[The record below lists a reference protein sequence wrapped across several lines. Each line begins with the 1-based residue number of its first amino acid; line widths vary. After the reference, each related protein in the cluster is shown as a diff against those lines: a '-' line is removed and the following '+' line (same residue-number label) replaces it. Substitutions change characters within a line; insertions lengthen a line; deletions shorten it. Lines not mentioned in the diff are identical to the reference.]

1 MKQMLECYTHILH
14 SRSVAMFNPVNFRRM
29 CVTPLLQLL
38 SLLAI
43 DRDYT
48 SIQVLYQAF
57 YDQVNPHYIAIII
70 FIPEIE
76 HPSEYQ
82 TLLPTLTMHSEE
94 ITQNRNVHDDLG
106 ESEFYETH
114 PGLARFKNS
123 TPNNAESLSEWF
135 VYRALQIDNISG
147 QYQNAAYLIEYGIS
161 NNIPNLLQTQHDI
174 WFLQTLV
181 EDLASSNSGLIGLSE
196 VEKLSSLQRINYIL
210 EGVVVAN
217 FFDRFKNYIL
227 PILDYNESCKEGNK
241 LDLMRGFM
249 LETAQDNLPLCQ
261 VLFQRCFVDKFYILD
276 DVSMTTLAKECIYSS
291 QNPAQLPNAFSIFEC
306 IPKSDIEQLNQLETV
321 LKSASILQNY
331 SIFLCPNEIL
341 DHQRGEEQEI
351 RLLILRLAHK
361 LANQRK
367 FPPQNLWE
375 QLLTDILSLQ
385 ETVFVQLERNTC
397 YALFSQTLMSS
408 QYEDGI
414 KLATSLLTLH
424 PSALSRPTNE
434 TYFSDTWR
442 SCLSYEESMD
452 VVLHASQQYFNAS
465 THFMDKQMQLAR
477 VCLQL
482 VQPPIE
488 KLQEEL
494 NLIAILSLLDDFKFD
509 ILPAQLRACEDR
521 YELVRNAIN
530 VKPDNYRRK
539 KKIDKLLSL
548 LKIQNTPGEDGNIDL
563 YEISIFLAEKA
574 YSFEDWRSCED
585 YCYVLMRSKYANAW
599 AICHRLGSVE
609 SFSNLSSRKNML
621 GYSLEHCPVTKI
633 ETVICSATHLTN
645 QLLEAVTSSSAGEQ
659 VINKVSKIMGK
670 ALRTTGLN
678 KLSYLT
684 GFAKNNNA
692 ENSSNN
698 SMQLSINK
706 HSFYNSKSKLSLFTH
721 LTASQTELFR
731 VYTVFQET
739 ATIQDLLEYS
749 SYLTG
754 LNSCLTACLREIIHS
769 DSTLTLGYMFA
780 ICNVDITSCVLQEF
794 PRQHFIIQLY
804 IYYLAL
810 LIKSQETEQPRMRE
824 HLLMSPKSFL
834 HNFEYSQLGNNKLVL
849 EFTKAKHQL
858 QALLEA
864 ESLQEMMIDFD
875 FDFYLADNNYQ
886 IAVIR
891 NLARNSET
899 LEYALI
905 IAQYHEITRE
915 TLFIEFLTVL
925 LTHSGLGLQQMQDL
939 FVEKGIIECLI
950 TNPIIFSEAL
960 TTKIY
965 PHMVG
970 TRHEQLLA
978 CFELLGR
985 CESATG
991 ESIHFI
997 TNCLMSCVELNALL
1011 TVLFQILPLLD
1022 FKEYSTNMAPLE
1034 VLKLHLTFENIP
1046 KLSKLDSLSVTSLPG
1061 CVISESDLYF
1071 AFCSQLIES
1080 YNPSYDDIEVDN
1092 LSLITAM
1099 NQLSV
1104 SQILNLFE
1112 EVLFSVSSL
1121 PLNPTQIQF
1130 KFQYICTA
1138 INQISDNSFKKEILP
1153 KVSLYSKHMH
1163 VCFSPSIQSFP
1174 NIQLKNEFF
1183 LSRSD
1188 PEVVSE
1194 ILSRYLRLGTH
1205 VQLVEE
1211 IVTAATLVATQ
1222 QFDIAITFHDTILS
1236 LSTEVQEDY
1245 SSDIHHNKSITSYP
1259 SFTIIKTLFESL
1271 PNDKKNTISSELL
1284 SALLHHIIDSP
1295 KFSPEIK
1302 SSLSQLFQSSPST
1315 DSVETDWSIV
1325 RMKIQSQIDLWWEC
1339 SITNIELELKSNQVE
1354 LAARLLLLS
1363 ETDDHFSS
1371 LGTILNFIPNSR
1383 TSLEQNWYSLMLSWS
1398 KCVNKFE
1405 IFICQRTFLQF
1416 SETQDN
1422 SIYTILTTSNKLN
1435 SLLYLLVT
1443 QHTEITL
1450 AAFETHLSLLTV
1462 ENFIFKE
1469 ELYELILVNN
1479 FVPVIMQ
1486 STSWNDFLA
1495 HFQQTRTF
1503 PVTQVARLLNNKLQL
1518 VSDCEKPIDI
1528 ICSQLYTAGYKL
1540 ESTAVRLK
1548 SAIPSRFLSFNS
1560 TVSWINNHNT
1570 L

>member
-1 MKQMLECYTHILH
+1 MLECYTHILH
-14 SRSVAMFNPVNFRRM
+14 SKSVAKFNPVNFRRM
-29 CVTPLLQLL
+29 CVTPLLQLM

-57 YDQVNPHYIAIII
+57 YDQVNPHYLAILI

-76 HPSEYQ
+76 HPSKYQ

-94 ITQNRNVHDDLG
+94 ISQNRNVHDDLG
-106 ESEFYETH
+106 EFEFYETH
-114 PGLARFKNS
+114 PGLTRFKNS
-123 TPNNAESLSEWF
+123 TPNNTESLREWF

-161 NNIPNLLQTQHDI
+161 NNVPNLLQTRHDI

-181 EDLASSNSGLIGLSE
+181 EDIASSNSGLIGLSE
-196 VEKLSSLQRINYIL
+196 VERLNSLQRIKYIL
-210 EGVVVAN
+210 EGVVIAN

-227 PILDYNESCKEGNK
+227 PILDYSESCREGNK
-241 LDLMRGFM
+241 LDLMRGFL

-276 DVSMTTLAKECIYSS
+276 NVSMTTLAKECIYSS

-306 IPKSDIEQLNQLETV
+306 IPKSDLEQLNQLEMV

-331 SIFLCPNEIL
+331 SLFLCPNEIL
-341 DHQRGEEQEI
+341 DHQKGEEQEV

-361 LANQRK
+361 LSNQRS

-385 ETVFVQLERNTC
+385 ETIFVQLERNTC

-408 QYEDGI
+408 QCEDGI
-414 KLATSLLTLH
+414 KLAVSLLTLH
-424 PSALSRPTNE
+424 PSGLSIPTSE
-434 TYFSDTWR
+434 TYVSDTWR
-442 SCLSYEESMD
+442 SCLSYEESIN

-465 THFMDKQMQLAR
+465 AHFMDKQMELAR
-477 VCLQL
+477 MCLQL
-482 VQPPIE
+482 VQPPID

-494 NLIAILSLLDDFKFD
+494 NLIAVLSLLDDFKFD
-509 ILPAQLRACEDR
+509 ILPVQLRACEDKFK
-521 YELVRNAIN
+521 LMKNAIDA
-530 VKPDNYRRK
+530 KPDNYRRK
-539 KKIDKLLSL
+539 KKVDKLLSL
-548 LKIQNTPGEDGNIDL
+548 LKIQNTPGEDGDIDF

-574 YSFEDWRSCED
+574 YLFEDWRSCED
-585 YCYVLMRSKYANAW
+585 YCYVLMKSKYANAW
-599 AICHRLGSVE
+599 AICHKLGSVE
-609 SFSNLSSRKNML
+609 SFSNLLSRKNL
-621 GYSLEHCPVTKI
+621 IGYALEHCPVTKI
-633 ETVICSATHLTN
+633 DTVLCSATQLTN
-645 QLLEAVTSSSAGEQ
+645 QVLEAATSSSASVQ

-684 GFAKNNNA
+684 GFAKNNNI

-698 SMQLSINK
+698 SIQLSINK
-706 HSFYNSKSKLSLFTH
+706 HSFYNSKTKLSLFTH

-739 ATIQDLLEYS
+739 ATIKDLLEYS

-754 LNSCLTACLREIIHS
+754 LNSCLTACLREIIPS
-769 DSTLTLGYMFA
+769 DSTLTLGYLFA

-794 PRQHFIIQLY
+794 PRQRAIIQLY

-824 HLLMSPKSFL
+824 LLFLSPQSFL
-834 HNFEYSQLGNNKLVL
+834 HNFEYSQHSNDKLIM
-849 EFTKAKHQL
+849 EFTRTKHQL

-864 ESLQEMMIDFD
+864 ESLQEMIIDFD
-875 FDFYLADNNYQ
+875 FDFYLADINYQ

-905 IAQYHEITRE
+905 IARYHEITRE
-915 TLFIEFLTVL
+915 ILFIEFLTVL
-925 LTHSGLGLQQMQDL
+925 LTHSELGLQQMQDL
-939 FVEKGIIECLI
+939 FVEKGIIESLSE
-950 TNPIIFSEAL
+950 NPIIFSEAL

-965 PHMVG
+965 PHIIG
-970 TRHEQLLA
+970 TRHNQLLA
-978 CFELLGR
+978 CFELLAR
-985 CESATG
+985 CESAIG
-991 ESIHFI
+991 ESINFI
-997 TNCLMSCVELNALL
+997 TNCLMSCVELNTLL

-1022 FKEYSTNMAPLE
+1022 FKEYSTAVTPLE

-1046 KLSKLDSLSVTSLPG
+1046 KLSKLDPLSITSLPG

-1080 YNPSYDDIEVDN
+1080 YNPSFDDIEVDN

-1099 NQLSV
+1099 NNLSIY
-1104 SQILNLFE
+1104 QILKLFE
-1112 EVLFSVSSL
+1112 QVLFSVTSL
-1121 PLNPTQIQF
+1121 LLNSTQIQL

-1188 PEVVSE
+1188 PEIVSE
-1194 ILSRYLRLGTH
+1194 ILSRYLRLGTP
-1205 VQLVEE
+1205 VQLIEE
-1211 IVTAATLVATQ
+1211 IVTAATSVTTQ
-1222 QFDIAITFHDTILS
+1222 LFDVAITFHDTILS

-1245 SSDIHHNKSITSYP
+1245 SSDMQHNKSIGSYP
-1259 SFTIIKTLFESL
+1259 AFTVIKTLFESL
-1271 PNDKKNTISSELL
+1271 PSDNKSPISSELL

-1302 SSLSQLFQSSPST
+1302 SSLSQLFQSSSST

-1325 RMKIQSQIDLWWEC
+1325 RMKIQSQIDLWWEYN
-1339 SITNIELELKSNQVE
+1339 IANIELELKSNQTEFV
-1354 LAARLLLLS
+1354 AHLLQLS
-1363 ETDDHFSS
+1363 NTDDHFTS
-1371 LGTILNFIPNSR
+1371 LCTILNFIPNSKF
-1383 TSLEQNWYSLMLSWS
+1383 SLEQNWYSLMLTWS
-1398 KCVNKFE
+1398 KCVSKFE
-1405 IFICQRTFLQF
+1405 NFICQRTHLQF
-1416 SETQDN
+1416 SEAEDS
-1422 SIYTILTTSNKLN
+1422 SIYTILITSNKLN

-1443 QHTEITL
+1443 QHTDITL

-1462 ENFIFKE
+1462 ENFIFKK
-1469 ELYELILVNN
+1469 ELYELILIRN

-1486 STSWNDFLA
+1486 STSWNDFLT
-1495 HFQQTRTF
+1495 HFQQTHTF
-1503 PVTQVARLLNNKLQL
+1503 PGTQVARMLNNKLQL
-1518 VSDCEKPIDI
+1518 VSDSDKPIDI

-1540 ESTAVRLK
+1540 ESTAIRLK

-1560 TVSWINNHNT
+1560 AVSWINNHKT